1 MQRLQIAPLRCAPV
15 GMTRGEWLLTQKY
28 ATWMDGD
35 KSGYSA
41 KTADPSTALPRSA
54 GRDEKGRTVT
64 DLYSASRMARKIS
77 RSDSQTFR

>member
-1 MQRLQIAPLRCAPV
+1 MDGVGSSYFAKTADRSTALRA

-41 KTADPSTALPRSA
+41 KTADPLPQPSPGAPVGMTR
-54 GRDEKGRTVT
+54 
-64 DLYSASRMARKIS
+64 
-77 RSDSQTFR
+77 